1 MTETLVFTMR
11 AMGAVVDVFAQSDV
25 SSRFIDSL
33 VASWADCKPQ
43 RASSPTSDPMPGHV
57 TIALVTEDRP
67 FHQLSEAAGEPISA
81 VVVSDADIATA
92 AQEFTSAVT
101 LALIRHHVVK
111 LHLFHS
117 ASLMNPETGEVVAL
131 VGPSG
136 RGKTTAARVLART
149 GWVYL
154 SDETCAIDPNTLRVV
169 PYLKPLSIIQ
179 RSGEPKAQI
188 AASELGLR
196 TVGRAGGPEPR
207 LAHIVI
213 LRRGGELSA
222 ANSNFESGS
231 SGEHPESAQG
241 VSNMPLLNG
250 LQALAEQSSGL
261 ARTPDG
267 LRGLALLA
275 DRVGGIRVVDYR
287 EASDLPD
294 LLSELA
300 NQSPAEEEWRYFPPA
315 EPYWDMPDTQPPEI
329 RPETIGPV
337 ENSGSFARNSH
348 VCGIGTDDG
357 ALLMHVNRTVIYTR
371 PAADLWIEAG
381 RGKTRQELE
390 NKLSEM
396 YGPPPEGVFSRLLS
410 EIAND
415 NTIIRVDARG
425 RTAPYIE
432 SEKSV

>member
-25 SSRFIDSL
+25 SSRFIESL

-43 RASSPTSDPMPGHV
+43 RASSPTSDPIPGHV

-67 FHQLSEAAGEPISA
+67 FHQLAETAGQPISA

-92 AQEFTSAVT
+92 AQEFTSSVT
-101 LALIRHHVVK
+101 LALIRHHVVE

-136 RGKTTAARVLART
+136 RGKTTAARALARN

-154 SDETCAIDPNTLRVV
+154 SDETCAIDPNTLRVF
-169 PYLKPLSIIQ
+169 PYSKPLSIIRQ
-179 RSGEPKAQI
+179 PGEPKAQI

-196 TVGRAGGPEPR
+196 TVAKAREPEPR

-213 LRRGGELSA
+213 LRRESELSA
-222 ANSNFESGS
+222 ASSNLELGS
-231 SGEHPESAQG
+231 SGERTESGQG

-250 LQALAEQSSGL
+250 LQTLAEQSSGL

-275 DRVGGIRVVDYR
+275 DRVGGIRAVDYR
-287 EASDLPD
+287 EAADLPA

-300 NQSPAEEEWRYFPPA
+300 GQPPSAEEWRYFPPA
-315 EPYWDMPDTQPPEI
+315 EPYWDVPDPQLPET
-329 RPETIGPV
+329 RPESSGPV
-337 ENSGSFARNSH
+337 ENSGTFARNSH
-348 VCGIGTDDG
+348 VCGIGTEDG
-357 ALLMHVNRTVIYTR
+357 VLLMHVNRTVIYTR
-371 PAADLWIEAG
+371 LGADLWIEAERG
-381 RGKTRQELE
+381 RTRQELE
-390 NKLSEM
+390 NKLSET
-396 YGPPPEGVFSRLLS
+396 YGPPPEGVFNRILS
-410 EIAND
+410 DIVND
-415 NTIIRVDARG
+415 KTVIRVDAR
-425 RTAPYIE
+425 
-432 SEKSV
+432 